1 MRERRHPERMR
12 SLLALAATLAL
23 LATPVL
29 AQDLKVTVA
38 GRDSVVLTPADIQ
51 ALPRA
56 KATIT
61 VKGQPVV
68 YEGAVLHGA
77 LLKAGVVAGERLM
90 GRYLNQVVVIRAAD
104 GFSSILS
111 IAETDPVYR
120 ANPVILADTVGGQPL
135 DAREGPYRLVVDGD
149 LRPSRSP
156 RGVVSIEVK
165 AGF

>member
-1 MRERRHPERMR
+1 MR
-12 SLLALAATLAL
+12 LILALAATLL
-23 LATPVL
+23 LATGVA

-38 GRDSVVLTPADIQ
+38 GRDSVILTPAEVK

-68 YEGAVLHGA
+68 YEGAVLHEA
-77 LLKAGVVAGERLM
+77 LLKAGVVSGERLM
-90 GRYLNQVVVIRAAD
+90 GRYLNQIVIARAAD
-104 GFSSILS
+104 GYSSILS

-120 ANPVILADTVGGQPL
+120 ANPVILADTVNGHPL
-135 DAREGPYRLVVDGD
+135 DAREGPYRMVVDGD

-156 RGVVSIEVK
+156 RAVVSLEVK
-165 AGF
+165 QGF

>member
-1 MRERRHPERMR
+1 MRI
-12 SLLALAATLAL
+12 LLALVAALAL
-23 LATPVL
+23 FAPPALAW
-29 AQDLKVTVA
+29 DLKVTVA
-38 GRDSVVLTPADIQ
+38 GRDSVVLTPADVA

-56 KATIT
+56 RATIQ

-68 YEGAVLHGA
+68 YEGALLHEA
-77 LLKAGVVAGERLM
+77 LLKAGVVSGERLM
-90 GRYLNQVVVIRAAD
+90 GRYLNQVVVLRAAD

-120 ANPVILADTVGGQPL
+120 ANPVILADTVGGKPL
-135 DAREGPYRLVVDGD
+135 DAREGPYRVVVDGD

-156 RGVVSIEVK
+156 RGVVAVEVK